1 MKVIRATDLHYSFI
15 EAQRV
20 REQAQICHQKNLKAL
35 EKMNRQTI
43 ETAEAH
49 RATLQ
54 MHNAK
59 FDRDRQM
66 REAYLG
72 EACQK
77 DGHNETIK
85 HVDVKV

>member
-1 MKVIRATDLHYSFI
+1 MKVIRAAELHYSFI
-15 EAQRV
+15 ETQRV
-20 REQAQICHQKNLKAL
+20 REQAQIRHQQNLKNL
-35 EKMNRQTI
+35 EKMNQQTI
-43 ETAEAH
+43 QAAEAH
-49 RATLQ
+49 RATMQ